1 MELNATFVR
10 DNLGLK
16 NINKHAGLI
25 PVVAVSLLIALTLG
39 LGLRGQYVF
48 DPPYLILVISLTLI
62 SAVGFIVAYLSAKS
76 YLARGSLA
84 LLFLCTAFVVQSVVP
99 IGSGLASTFS
109 PSATVAIAALGL
121 LVGSVIQLLA
131 AAQASFRSAP
141 IGSEHRKLRL
151 TIAFCITTI
160 LSLFVVFLPF
170 WPGFPSLFVN
180 AAGVTM
186 LNQAIYWVAIVV
198 FVVGSFLFMRLYLR
212 SKSSTLY
219 WYSLALFLWGI
230 GTFGVMWQLRFSDI
244 VAWTGRIGWYIGSL
258 YYLIALE
265 SARREPSSQ

>member
-1 MELNATFVR
+1 
-10 DNLGLK
+10 LGLK
-16 NINKHAGLI
+16 NIKKHAGLI
-25 PVVAVSLLIALTLG
+25 PVVVVSLLIALTLG

-48 DPPYLILVISLTLI
+48 DPPYLLLVISLTLI

-76 YLARGSLA
+76 YLATGSLA

-131 AAQASFRSAP
+131 AAQASFRSAH

-151 TIAFCITTI
+151 ILAFLMTTL
-160 LSLFVVFLPF
+160 LSLLVVFLPF

-180 AAGVTM
+180 ASGVTM

-198 FVVGSFLFMRLYLR
+198 FVVGSFLFIRLYLQ

-219 WYSLALFLWGI
+219 WYSLALLLWGI

-244 VAWTGRIGWYIGSL
+244 VAWAGRIGWYIGSL